1 MWVKNQAGGKRPE
14 GIASFLSCQS
24 NSLSRHTDGPGVL
37 PKAHHPLFAPVTMVT
52 WEQQPPSE
60 HRWPFSVKVT
70 GCRGQATQLCP
81 TPHEV
86 RKEQG
91 PCCLWHY
98 LVSSFLSFFNDKLIF
113 QAQGVEIYF
122 VSSVRVALQFCF
134 LLLN

>member
-1 MWVKNQAGGKRPE
+1 MKALNVGKEPGGGKRPE

-70 GCRGQATQLCP
+70 AAGDR
-81 TPHEV
+81 PHNCAPPHMKSGRNRV
-86 RKEQG
+86 HVAFG
-91 PCCLWHY
+91 ITWFHLFF
-98 LVSSFLSFFNDKLIF
+98 LFLMINSSFKRRGWRFTLFP
-113 QAQGVEIYF
+113 Q
-122 VSSVRVALQFCF
+122 
-134 LLLN
+134 